1 MNCKAMV
8 ADDEYIIRRG
18 IISFLRK
25 YDEIE
30 VVAEAED
37 GEMALEMAQEQD
49 IDIFFVDINMP
60 FLNGLQFIEKLKNL
74 QPQAIIVVITGY
86 DDFEFA
92 RTALRLGV
100 FEYILKPLME
110 EPFDNMIQGVLK
122 EVSQQNKED
131 KYLKWAK
138 MTLQQNKIHLVD
150 AFLKNWLEG
159 RLSEQEIEERMQ
171 YLDISIPTQYAV
183 TIIHLEQA
191 VDKDLGE
198 SWDDDLLTYAVQN
211 ISNEIFNDLKN
222 VSSCQVE
229 NGDLVVISRDM
240 GAEELRRKQLKCME
254 SVEECLPLKAVSV
267 QDTGEGYEN
276 LVAVYNRAA
285 EQMEAVKGGSSVIK
299 IVKQYIEDNY
309 NREELTLQD
318 VADYTYLSPQHLSR
332 IFRKEMGITFID
344 YLTKVRIRK
353 AIDLLFEDDLKMY
366 EIAERVGYTTQHYFS
381 NVFKK
386 ITGVSPAEYR
396 KCAHKR

>member
-25 YDEIE
+25 YEEIE

-37 GEMALEMAQEQD
+37 GEMALEIAQEED

-60 FLNGLQFIEKLKNL
+60 FLSGLQFIEKLKNL

-110 EPFDNMIQGVLK
+110 EPFDNMIQEVLK
-122 EVSQQNKED
+122 EVQQQNKED

-159 RLSEQEIEERMQ
+159 RLAEEEIEERMQ
-171 YLDISIPTQYAV
+171 YLDICIPKQYAV

-198 SWDDDLLTYAVQN
+198 NWDDDLLSYAVQN

-229 NGDLVVISRDM
+229 NGDLVVISKDM

-254 SVEECLPLKAVSV
+254 SIEGCLPLKVVSV
-267 QDTGEGYEN
+267 QETGEGYEN

-285 EQMEAVKGGSSVIK
+285 EQMESVKGGSSVIK

-318 VADYTYLSPQHLSR
+318 VADYTHLSPQHLSR

-353 AIDLLFEDDLKMY
+353 AIDLLFEEDLKMY
-366 EIAERVGYTTQHYFS
+366 EIAEKVGYTTQHYFS

-396 KCAHKR
+396 KSAQKR